1 MILSDGM
8 GKLFPGSSRATLEL
22 MIRAEI
28 RFTADDYRTLPETG
42 PRYQLIDGELIHMSP
57 APSFDHQRIVLEL
70 AIKLAQYV
78 RENRLGE
85 LAVSPIDVYLSDH
98 DVIQPDIL
106 FVSEA
111 REKRSSP
118 DGVHGAPDLIVE
130 VLSPTTRDLDLG
142 AKKVLYARHGVTE
155 YWVVD
160 LDDQTISV
168 YDFDEDTTNPKL
180 RLERDATLT
189 SDVLPGFALLL
200 EELFS
205 RV

>member
-1 MILSDGM
+1 
-8 GKLFPGSSRATLEL
+8 

-42 PRYQLIDGELIHMSP
+42 PRYQLIDGGLIHMSP

-70 AIKLAQYV
+70 ATKLVPYV

-85 LAVSPIDVYLSDH
+85 VAVSPIDVYLSEH

-111 REKRSSP
+111 RAERSAP

-142 AKKVLYARHGVTE
+142 AKKVLYARHGVIE
-155 YWVVD
+155 YWVID
-160 LDDQTISV
+160 LDDQTVSI
-168 YDFDEDTTNPKL
+168 YRLDEDVTNPKL
-180 RLERDATLT
+180 CLARDATLT
-189 SDVLPGFALLL
+189 SDVVPEFTLPL